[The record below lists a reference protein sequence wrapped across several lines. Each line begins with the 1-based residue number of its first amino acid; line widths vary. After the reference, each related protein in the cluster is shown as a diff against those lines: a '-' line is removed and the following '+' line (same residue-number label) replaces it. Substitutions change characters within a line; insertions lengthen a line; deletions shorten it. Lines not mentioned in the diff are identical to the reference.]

1 MARFKHD
8 PIERHEAL
16 APFSRDHY
24 TGLVKARHLIK
35 AADADAVAR
44 RKAVAEFV
52 DGWDQEIAPHFADEE
67 RLLLE
72 VMGDDDRNRIL
83 AEHRQLRD
91 FAEQARQM
99 RKQTDPDA
107 DLVRR
112 IGQTLDD
119 HIRWEERELFA
130 RIQGDLNEAQLAFIQ
145 QHTEPIEASRPRNAC
160 RTDAADHAGKAND
173 AEGAS

>member
-1 MARFKHD
+1 MARFKHE

-35 AADADAVAR
+35 AADAGAVAR

-52 DGWDQEIAPHFADEE
+52 DGWEQEIARHFDDEE

-72 VMGDDDRNRIL
+72 VMSDADRDRML
-83 AEHRQLRD
+83 EEHRQLRD

-99 RKQTDPDA
+99 RRQTDPDA
-107 DLVRR
+107 EQVRR
-112 IGQTLDD
+112 IGQALDD
-119 HIRWEERELFA
+119 HIRWEERELFT
-130 RIQGDLNEAQLAFIQ
+130 RIQGDLNEEQLAFIQ

-160 RTDAADHAGKAND
+160 RTNAGENAGRTSD